1 MSNERRGSWRGRLV
15 ERLLGRRVRELI
27 ASPLHARESLAQINR
42 RLDRIEGQ
50 LEAVNKI
57 WLRTRHLEPA
67 IQAVLRERYLDPETL
82 PYPEKLTAQRFRV
95 SSQNQEDGLTLALLG
110 EVGETNRRFVEI
122 GSGLSGG
129 NSGFLA
135 RECGW
140 SGLMVDGHAAHM
152 AQVGRRFPMV
162 TAVAAWV
169 TRENVNDLIGA
180 NGFAGEIDLF
190 SLDLDGNDYWIW
202 EAMTACSPRIVILEY
217 NSMFGPDRSVTIPY
231 DPQFDRHRHHTMYYG
246 ASLTALARGAA
257 RKGYRLVAVEPTGV
271 NAYFL
276 RNDLAPHIPAC
287 EPRRAFR
294 LLEKY
299 DVMMQQGED
308 VFRYAAAAGLR
319 LVEIE

>member
-1 MSNERRGSWRGRLV
+1 MSNEGRAGRLL
-15 ERLLGRRVRELI
+15 R
-27 ASPLHARESLAQINR
+27 SLRAFVNGPRQVNDKLADVNR
-42 RLDRIEGQ
+42 RLKRIEGQ
-50 LEAVNKI
+50 LDAVNKI

-67 IQAVLRERYLDPETL
+67 IQAVLRERYLDPERL

-95 SSQNQEDGLTLALLG
+95 SSQNQEDGLTLALVG

-140 SGLMVDGHAAHM
+140 SGLMIDGHAAHM

-169 TRENVNDLIGA
+169 TRENIDELITA
-180 NGFAGEIDLF
+180 HGFAGDIDLF

-202 EAMTACSPRIVILEY
+202 EAMTACAPRIVILEY
-217 NSMFGPDRSVTIPY
+217 NSMFGPDRAVTVPY

-246 ASLTALARGAA
+246 ASLTALARLSA
-257 RKGYRLVAVEPTGV
+257 RKGFRLVAVEPTGV
-271 NAYFL
+271 NAFFL
-276 RNDLAPHIPAC
+276 RHDLAPHIPAC

-308 VFRYAAAAGLR
+308 VFRYVEEARLP
-319 LVEIE
+319 LVEVS

>member
-1 MSNERRGSWRGRLV
+1 LSTESRAGRLL
-15 ERLLGRRVRELI
+15 RSLRALI
-27 ASPLHARESLAQINR
+27 NGPRQINDTLADVNR
-42 RLDRIEGQ
+42 RLKRIEGQ

-95 SSQNQEDGLTLALLG
+95 SSQNQEDGLTLALIG

-140 SGLMVDGHAAHM
+140 SGLMVDGHADHIS
-152 AQVGRRFPMV
+152 QVGRRFPMV

-169 TRENVNDLIGA
+169 TRENINELIA
-180 NGFAGEIDLF
+180 SNGCGGEVDLF
-190 SLDLDGNDYWIW
+190 SLDLDGADYWIF

-217 NSMFGPDRSVTIPY
+217 NSMFGPDRSVTVPY
-231 DPQFDRHRHHTMYYG
+231 DPTFDRHRYRTAYYG
-246 ASLTALARGAA
+246 ASLTALTRLAN
-257 RKGYRLVAVEPTGV
+257 RKGFRLVAVEPTGV
-271 NAYFL
+271 NAFFL

-308 VFRYAAAAGLR
+308 VFRYVAEAGLT
-319 LVEIE
+319 LVEVS